1 MPRRVMQGVVVS
13 NKMQKTLVV
22 RVERRTTH
30 PLYRKIIKLSK
41 KYAAHVEQESDFRIG
56 QTVTIRECAPISKS
70 KTWEVVLADTVAKG
84 ASS

>member
-41 KYAAHVEQESDFRIG
+41 KYAVHVEREGDYQIG
-56 QTVTIRECAPISKS
+56 QTVSIRECAPISKN
-70 KTWEVVLADTVAKG
+70 KKWEVLLAATSEG
-84 ASS
+84 IAS

>member
-13 NKMQKTLVV
+13 NKMRKTLVV

-41 KYAAHVEQESDFRIG
+41 KYSVHVEREADYQIG
-56 QTVTIRECAPISKS
+56 QTVSIQECAPISKN
-70 KTWEVVLADTVAKG
+70 KKWQVLSATTADGG
-84 ASS
+84 AS

>member
-41 KYAAHVEQESDFRIG
+41 KYAVHVERESDYQIG
-56 QTVTIRECAPISKS
+56 QTVSIQECAPISKN
-70 KTWEVVLADTVAKG
+70 KTWQILSVANADG
-84 ASS
+84 AAS